1 MKKSQKKVTTKPKT
15 KALNKALVSGSSLP
29 RLFVA
34 ENQEF
39 VIEGQIFTWYF
50 SNKELRKGIVLNRKG
65 MIEPSKF
72 TVTVAKKKRNKKR
85 RVKKSFKDG
94 FITLTKEQVE
104 SSRSKAY
111 KYVL

>member
-50 SNKELRKGIVLNRKG
+50 SNKELRQGIVLNRKG
-65 MIEPSKF
+65 VIEPQIIS
-72 TVTVAKKKRNKKR
+72 VTKVAKNFR
-85 RVKKSFKDG
+85 
-94 FITLTKEQVE
+94 
-104 SSRSKAY
+104 
-111 KYVL
+111 

>member
-15 KALNKALVSGSSLP
+15 KTLNKDLVSESSLP

-50 SNKELRKGIVLNRKG
+50 SNKELRQGIILNRKG
-65 MIEPSKF
+65 MIEPRKF
-72 TVTVAKKKRNKKR
+72 TVTVAKKEL
-85 RVKKSFKDG
+85 FKINNHG
-94 FITLTKEQVE
+94 Q
-104 SSRSKAY
+104 R
-111 KYVL
+111 KYNTIIPR

>member
-1 MKKSQKKVTTKPKT
+1 MKKSQKKVTTKTKT
-15 KALNKALVSGSSLP
+15 KALNKALVRGSSLP

-50 SNKELRKGIVLNRKG
+50 SKPELRQGIVLNRKG

-72 TVTVAKKKRNKKR
+72 TVTVAKK
-85 RVKKSFKDG
+85 
-94 FITLTKEQVE
+94 
-104 SSRSKAY
+104 
-111 KYVL
+111 